1 MNFRP
6 FWLVAA
12 AGLLAVSVRSQESPS
27 PSWVDLLHLTASGG
41 ISKIN
46 NISRTSGQATRKD
59 ATIFEFGLGGSQSR
73 QLTRNLLLVASAE
86 AASLHVPDYELTD
99 NSRLGGRISLQSKFG
114 LGAQA
119 TVLQFHAGSTYK
131 SARFSADRGWTSDA
145 GLQLSKRVLPSLRLA
160 ASAGLLEHAA
170 RSAVFDLHQHSLS
183 AEARW
188 DINRRWTLSGNATRL
203 GGDIVANASG
213 PVWAQAIGGGF
224 GQKVSGYYTSRPWD
238 VTHLYGL
245 NWVSYN
251 VEADVDLWSVTLAF
265 AFSDRTAVELR
276 KVGAYIVNRIGV
288 TYPTDSWGLSL
299 MHRF

>member
-6 FWLVAA
+6 FWLMI
-12 AGLLAVSVRSQESPS
+12 AGLLAVSVHSQQSPA
-27 PSWVDLLHLTASGG
+27 PHWIDILHLTASG
-41 ISKIN
+41 SVSTVN

-59 ATIFEFGLGGSQSR
+59 ATMYEFGLGGSQSR

-86 AASLHVPDYELTD
+86 AASLHVPDYDLTD
-99 NSRLGGRISLQSKFG
+99 NLRLGGRVSLQTKFG

-119 TVLQFHAGSTYK
+119 TVLQFHAGSAYK

-145 GLQLSKRVLPSLRLA
+145 GLHLSKRVLPNLRLA

-170 RSAVFDLHQHSLS
+170 RSAVFDLSQHSFS

-188 DINRRWTLSGNATRL
+188 DINQRWTLSGSATRL

-224 GQKVSGYYTSRPWD
+224 GPKVSGYYTARPWS
-238 VTHLYGL
+238 VTHLYGA

-251 VEADVDLWSVTLAF
+251 VEADVDLWSVTLAY

-276 KVGAYIVNRIGV
+276 KGGVYVVNKIGV
-288 TYPTDSWGLSL
+288 TYPSDSWGLSL